1 MALPPLDSE
10 LKKKLLVGVVLF
22 LGLGYLFYDYLY
34 VPRQTEVNA
43 MESRLANIRL
53 QNSTARGLTSGTASG
68 DVEARLRLY
77 RDQLA
82 AVEGLIPS
90 AEELPDL
97 LDAISVQAQR
107 TGVEISLIQPVG
119 ATEEQFYT
127 RRTYD
132 MAVLGSYHDIGEFL
146 TRVASLQR
154 IVTPI
159 NLVIAP
165 QTAPAAAGGAAPA
178 EAAPRLE
185 ARFSIET
192 YVIPSGQPTDAAS
205 TE

>member
-1 MALPPLDSE
+1 MALPPLDPE
-10 LKKKLLVGVVLF
+10 LKKKLLMGVILF
-22 LGLGYLFYDYLY
+22 LGVGYLFYDYVY
-34 VPRQTEVNA
+34 APRQTEVNA

-53 QNSTARGLTSGTASG
+53 QNSTARGLTTGSASS
-68 DVEARLRLY
+68 DVERRLQLY

-97 LDAISVQAQR
+97 LDAISLQAQR

-119 ATEEQFYT
+119 ATEEEFYT

-159 NLVIAP
+159 NLVL
-165 QTAPAAAGGAAPA
+165 
-178 EAAPRLE
+178 APRSADAKALPGSAPELE

>member
-1 MALPPLDSE
+1 MALPPLDPE
-10 LKKKLLVGVVLF
+10 LKKKLLVGIVLF
-22 LGLGYLFYDYLY
+22 LGVGYLFYDHVYS
-34 VPRQTEVNA
+34 PRQAEVNA

-53 QNSTARGLTSGTASG
+53 QNSTARGLTTGSAAGG
-68 DVEARLRLY
+68 VEQRLQLY

-97 LDAISVQAQR
+97 LDAISMQAQR

-146 TRVASLQR
+146 TRVGSLQR

-159 NLVIAP
+159 NLVLAP
-165 QTAPAAAGGAAPA
+165 QNANAEALPGTAPK
-178 EAAPRLE
+178 LE

-192 YVIPSGQPTDAAS
+192 YVIPTGQPTDAAS

>member
-1 MALPPLDSE
+1 MALPPLDPE
-10 LKKKLLVGVVLF
+10 LKKKLLVGVILF
-22 LGLGYLFYDYLY
+22 LGVGYLFYDYVY
-34 VPRQTEVNA
+34 APRQTEVNQ

-53 QNSTARGLTSGTASG
+53 QNSTARGLTTGSAAG
-68 DVEARLRLY
+68 DVEQRLQLY
-77 RDQLA
+77 RDQLS

-97 LDAISVQAQR
+97 LDAISAQAQR

-159 NLVIAP
+159 NLVLAP
-165 QTAPAAAGGAAPA
+165 QNANGETPAGTSPQ
-178 EAAPRLE
+178 LE

>member
-10 LKKKLLVGVVLF
+10 LKKKLLVGVLLF

-68 DVEARLRLY
+68 DVESRLRLY

-119 ATEEQFYT
+119 ATEEQYYT

-154 IVTPI
+154 IVTPV

-165 QTAPAAAGGAAPA
+165 QAAPAAGAAPA
-178 EAAPRLE
+178 ETAPRLE